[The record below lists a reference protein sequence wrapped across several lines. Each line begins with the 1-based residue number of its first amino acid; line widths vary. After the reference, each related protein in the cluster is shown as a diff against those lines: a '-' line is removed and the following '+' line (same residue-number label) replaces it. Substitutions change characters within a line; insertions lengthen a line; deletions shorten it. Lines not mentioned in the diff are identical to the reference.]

1 MTKYPSNALLV
12 SNENNTT
19 HSSSSLRLTNDVK
32 RYYSTTPTAHIRDLQ
47 ADGVSASAQ
56 RVYIAI
62 ADRQTKQ
69 FGECFRSNAAI
80 GEELGLHKNTVSRAI
95 AQLKAKNY
103 LSVWYVNGGRRMRVL
118 TLVRRGVSAGSEG
131 GKPQRVPDKENN
143 IKKTTQQEKT
153 VCAFL
158 ESFRELLGG
167 QLDRLVSQYGENA
180 VRHGLEAWKLTDQ
193 SRVDNSIGWITDAI
207 KHRYPARPA
216 KPAKFSQSI
225 IDQEKIIYEYAGK
238 SPENAKKVKTLY
250 DDFEAK
256 NGYTG
261 STITTS
267 IAHKIY
273 KGKI

>member
-1 MTKYPSNALLV
+1 MKYHSNALLA
-12 SNENNTT
+12 SDQDNTT

-32 RYYSTTPTAHIRDLQ
+32 RYYSTTPTAHMRDLQ

-62 ADRQTKQ
+62 SDRQTKEL
-69 FGECFRSNAAI
+69 GECFRSNAGL

-95 AQLKAKNY
+95 AQLKAKKY
-103 LSVWYVNGGRRMRVL
+103 LSVWYINGGRRMRVL
-118 TLVRRGVSAGSEG
+118 TLVRRGVSSGSEG

-143 IKKTTQQEKT
+143 IKKTTQQFEC
-153 VCAFL
+153 VFL

-167 QLDRLVSQYGENA
+167 QLDRLVSQNGKDA
-180 VRHGLEAWKLTDQ
+180 VRQGLQAWKLTDQ
-193 SRVDNSIGWITDAI
+193 SRVDNPIGWITDAI

-216 KPAKFSQSI
+216 KPAKFSQSL
-225 IDQEKIIYEYAGK
+225 IDQDNIIKEYAGK
-238 SPENAKKVKTLY
+238 SPENAKKVKALY

-256 NGYTG
+256 NGYTC
-261 STITTS
+261 STITTR